1 MLLKK
6 TRHGGNKVAELA
18 PAKLFAARQ
27 VKLFNIGQ
35 VLAVLNPTFPD
46 LTPSK
51 LRFLEE
57 QGLVTPQRTP
67 SGYRKFTEL
76 DIERIQI
83 VLELQRDQ
91 YLPLKV
97 IRNYLADIDAGKQPT
112 LPGGAVKAAHLRN
125 SRVKKISRIE
135 LIAET
140 GITES
145 LITEAQ
151 EASLLGDDA
160 FDASAIEIARAIVHL
175 QRFGISPRHL
185 KGLKASADREIGIIE
200 GVVAP
205 VLSKN
210 DTSSRSRAAHYAAE
224 IENQFAS
231 IRTELIRAVIGKIDG

>member
-1 MLLKK
+1 M
-6 TRHGGNKVAELA
+6 AEAA

-97 IRNYLADIDAGKQPT
+97 IRTYLADLDAGKQPT
-112 LPGGAVKAAHLRN
+112 LPGSAVNPQHMRQN
-125 SRVKKISRIE
+125 RGKKISRAE
-135 LIAET
+135 LIADT
-140 GITES
+140 AITDALIAEAQDVS
-145 LITEAQ
+145 LITE
-151 EASLLGDDA
+151 EPFDTASV
-160 FDASAIEIARAIVHL
+160 EIARAIVHL
-175 QRFGISPRHL
+175 QRFGIQPRHL
-185 KGLKASADREIGIIE
+185 RGIKASADREIGIIE

-205 VLSKN
+205 VLGKN

-224 IENQFAS
+224 IENQFSA
-231 IRTELIRAVIGKIDG
+231 IRTELIRSVIAKIDG